1 MLFNQ
6 RETYSIGYFLRYS
19 QIDYRSEV
27 LSYMNLLNE
36 KHQLGLEAM
45 KMQVVVFP
53 GGVKFMKI
61 MLKLSNFVMSEVV
74 RRVNAVNME
83 LV

>member
-1 MLFNQ
+1 
-6 RETYSIGYFLRYS
+6 
-19 QIDYRSEV
+19 
-27 LSYMNLLNE
+27 MNLLNE

-61 MLKLSNFVMSEVV
+61 MLKLSNFVMNEVV